1 MEKVFIMTI
10 TLKKIDDKIA
20 TFSTNRAKLQ
30 VLGHE
35 IAMLI
40 FMHAAPKQ
48 VSDDCSGTGDCTRAL
63 KLAKQMPKSWQT
75 QLENWFKAYSPI
87 RLVTKNDKCEYD
99 PKYKAEKDVDA
110 KLAYWKLAEANE
122 TPFYELDEPESATQV
137 LTLEQILAMLPA
149 LAKRI
154 DQKIEK
160 NEVVDADKPQAAL
173 VSAAIKALNFARA
186 KSIVTEG
193 ADNDANADETAAA
206 KTA

>member
-1 MEKVFIMTI
+1 MTI
-10 TLKKIDDKIA
+10 TLKKIDSKIA

-30 VLGHE
+30 TLGHE
-35 IAMLI
+35 IAMLV
-40 FMHAAPKQ
+40 FMHAAPKA

-99 PKYKAEKDVDA
+99 PKYKSEADADV
-110 KLAYWKLAEANE
+110 KLAFWKLTEANE
-122 TPFYELDEPESATQV
+122 TPFFELDEPESASEPM
-137 LTLEQILAMLPA
+137 TLEQILAMIPA

-154 DQKIEK
+154 ESK
-160 NEVVDADKPQAAL
+160 ADKGEIVADALPQARTIAKAL
-173 VSAAIKALNFARA
+173 SGLNFAALNA
-186 KSIVTEG
+186 KSKE
-193 ADNDANADETAAA
+193 ADNANDGDATAAA

>member
-1 MEKVFIMTI
+1 MTI
-10 TLKKIDDKIA
+10 TLKKIDTKIA

-30 VLGHE
+30 TLGHE
-35 IAMLI
+35 IAMLV
-40 FMHAAPKQ
+40 FMHAAPKA

-99 PKYKAEKDVDA
+99 PKYKGEADADV
-110 KLAYWKLAEANE
+110 KLAFWKMAEANE
-122 TPFYELDEPESATQV
+122 TPFFELDEPESASEPM
-137 LTLEQILAMLPA
+137 TLEQILAMIPA

-154 DQKIEK
+154 ESKADKG
-160 NEVVDADKPQAAL
+160 EVVADALPQARAIAKAL
-173 VSAAIKALNFARA
+173 SGLNFASLNA
-186 KSIVTEG
+186 K
-193 ADNDANADETAAA
+193 AKDAEANNNEEPSAAA